1 MRQVQAARG
10 TALNRDAPSRLAPR
24 LTAVGIGLL
33 GLAADQLSKQ
43 AALENLEWGEPVDF
57 LGSVLR
63 FTLISNPGAAFGLG
77 SGSTLAL
84 SIFAIVALIACLA
97 IALPRIRR
105 MSHAVALGLLLAG
118 ITGNL
123 HDRLLREPSPL
134 YGHVIDFIQ
143 LPYFAI
149 FNIADICI
157 TVAAAFIIILSFRHQ
172 EAEEPEPDAAAA
184 AQTPE
189 DTEETA
195 A

>member
-1 MRQVQAARG
+1 MQAARG
-10 TALNRDAPSRLAPR
+10 AALSRSGPSRVGIR
-24 LTAVGIGLL
+24 LTALGIGLL
-33 GLAADQLSKQ
+33 GLGLDQLTKH
-43 AALENLEWGEPVDF
+43 AALANLEWGRPVEV
-57 LGSVLR
+57 LGPVLR

-84 SIFAIVALIACLA
+84 SIFAILAFVAALVV
-97 IALPRIRR
+97 ALPRIGR

-157 TVAAAFIIILSFRHQ
+157 TAAAVLIIVLSFRHR
-172 EAEEPEPDAAAA
+172 EEPYEADADGASEAGESAA
-184 AQTPE
+184 
-189 DTEETA
+189 
-195 A
+195 